1 MCSVIE
7 VCSIGFPHSEIS
19 GSQVATHLPEAYRS
33 YATSFIVFLS
43 QGIHHTLL
51 ILFLLKKL
59 LTPQSPEEF
68 RGCTILQQVQD
79 VLSSPKGILFVIK
92 FSKIFP
98 FRNSECDPSRDSG
111 YFSQNSLF

>member
-1 MCSVIE
+1 MQSTVSVVYTE
-7 VCSIGFPHSEIS
+7 GFPHSEIS

-68 RGCTILQQVQD
+68 RGCTILQQIQV
-79 VLSSPKGILFVIK
+79 VLILLKGILFVIK

-98 FRNSECDPSRDSG
+98 FRNSE
-111 YFSQNSLF
+111 YFSQKSLF